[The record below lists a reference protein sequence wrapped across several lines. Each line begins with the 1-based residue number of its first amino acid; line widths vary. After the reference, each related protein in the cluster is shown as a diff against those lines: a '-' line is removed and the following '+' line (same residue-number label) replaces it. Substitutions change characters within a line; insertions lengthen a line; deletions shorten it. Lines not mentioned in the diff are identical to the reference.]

1 MFFYFDVN
9 FKISHRKNRYFIWM
23 SFYLNEFNYSNS
35 VEKTEN
41 NEKTPKKTEKKQNR
55 SAIFMMVGF
64 YYFDPGVGN
73 LYFGVF
79 LNTM

>member
-41 NEKTPKKTEKKQNR
+41 NEKKNRKKRNR

>member
-41 NEKTPKKTEKKQNR
+41 NEKKNPKKTEKKTK
-55 SAIFMMVGF
+55 SVGDL
-64 YYFDPGVGN
+64 YDGGV
-73 LYFGVF
+73 LLF
-79 LNTM
+79 